1 MKKRI
6 PGGAYR
12 DGHGGDIG
20 GAGGEVAGA
29 GKHGLEGRRTGR
41 GKKKEREGDLLG
53 YLLLFFFFLQFFF
66 FWSFFFNN
74 LFGFISYCCWTFFGA
89 GLLTFLVLLLDYAAC
104 RSNFFHIY

>member
-66 FWSFFFNN
+66 FGPFF
-74 LFGFISYCCWTFFGA
+74 LTIYLV
-89 GLLTFLVLLLDYAAC
+89 LLVIVVGHFLVLA
-104 RSNFFHIY
+104 F